1 MEYLKVFRVAMG
13 LLISLG
19 LTKALEI
26 QYHLPIYIFLA
37 AQDFWNVKTG

>member
-1 MEYLKVFRVAMG
+1 MEYLKVSRVETG
-13 LLISLG
+13 LLISQG

-26 QYHLPIYIFLA
+26 QYHLPIYIFLT